1 MSVLVE
7 RELPRHAEQLLLELG
22 VLLPETLDVEEE
34 IVAVVLHLDL
44 LVLHLLQLLALALAL
59 RLTGEEVG
67 RPTMLNYADSY
78 QDWCLR
84 LKLWHALRA

>member
-34 IVAVVLHLDL
+34 IVAVVLQLDL

-78 QDWCLR
+78 QDWFLR

>member
-7 RELPRHAEQLLLELG
+7 RELPRHGEQLLLELG
-22 VLLPETLDVEEE
+22 VLLPETLDFEEE
-34 IVAVVLHLDL
+34 IVAVVLQLDL
-44 LVLHLLQLLALALAL
+44 LVLHLLQLLALAL

>member
-34 IVAVVLHLDL
+34 IVAVVLQLDL

>member
-22 VLLPETLDVEEE
+22 VLLPETLVVEKE
-34 IVAVVLHLDL
+34 ILAVVLQLDL

>member
-1 MSVLVE
+1 MSFIVE

-34 IVAVVLHLDL
+34 IVAVVLQLDL

-78 QDWCLR
+78 QDLCLR